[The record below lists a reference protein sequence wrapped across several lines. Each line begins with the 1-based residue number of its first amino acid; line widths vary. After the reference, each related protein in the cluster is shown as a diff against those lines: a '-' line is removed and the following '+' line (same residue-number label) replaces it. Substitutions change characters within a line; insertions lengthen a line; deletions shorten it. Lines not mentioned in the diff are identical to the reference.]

1 MADELTDAE
10 AAVLRVVNL
19 DYSQRR
25 EAESRI
31 VIRGW
36 DSENADAGRA
46 ALAAYDAQKECK
58 ILDIVFDGPPGPKSG
73 RFVETEDE
81 HGHGVN
87 CGDWIDRGNGLWA
100 LRIQARFP
108 PCFPTT
114 KETTHAAYDAQQRRE
129 ILRPALEL
137 LATVDDAAMSTGVV
151 SPNGRFVTVILTI
164 ALVCAIRDLLAKEES
179 NG

>member
-46 ALAAYDAQKECK
+46 ALAAYDAQK
-58 ILDIVFDGPPGPKSG
+58 
-73 RFVETEDE
+73 
-81 HGHGVN
+81 
-87 CGDWIDRGNGLWA
+87 
-100 LRIQARFP
+100 
-108 PCFPTT
+108 
-114 KETTHAAYDAQQRRE
+114 RRE

-137 LATVDDAAMSTGVV
+137 LETIEAAVDRHTTSGGTAQSRPVIVAQATID
-151 SPNGRFVTVILTI
+151 
-164 ALVCAIRDLLAKEES
+164 AIRDLLAKEAP
-179 NG
+179 

>member
-114 KETTHAAYDAQQRRE
+114 KETTHAAYDAQKRRE

-137 LATVDDAAMSTGVV
+137 LETIEAAVDRHTTSGGTAQSRPVIVAQATID
-151 SPNGRFVTVILTI
+151 
-164 ALVCAIRDLLAKEES
+164 AIRDLLAKEAP
-179 NG
+179 